1 MEDTHLKKQI
11 FLWRFFLLLLVFC
24 SLILVQ
30 GRAQS
35 RNAQKQSP
43 QAADAKEKNVKEYV
57 ELLRTDVRQQKAQ
70 ILGAVMQF
78 DVDQAAKFWPIYN
91 DYDAELTKLNN
102 LRLANIQEYAKHY
115 SDLTDAKA
123 DELIQKALD
132 YRKQRADLLAKAY
145 QIAPEHLF
153 VEQLADLYRSGG
165 QTQSADGVAKIVLQA
180 YEQHERDG
188 WNVNREYAM
197 FCANQG
203 INLQEAL
210 ERSKKEFETR
220 PDNIDVLETYAW
232 TLLKAGRPRE
242 AVPLVEKAMRLNTK
256 SFTLHYHAGVI
267 YSAAG
272 MQDEAQKYF
281 AQAQTENPYMKIF
294 CIDGGQQMKNSQG
307 ITANQ

>member
-145 QIAPEHLF
+145 GRVKASLGAVEAARFLQVEDQLLLIIDLQI
-153 VEQLADLYRSGG
+153 
-165 QTQSADGVAKIVLQA
+165 QSSLPIIA
-180 YEQHERDG
+180 
-188 WNVNREYAM
+188 
-197 FCANQG
+197 QG
-203 INLQEAL
+203 
-210 ERSKKEFETR
+210 S
-220 PDNIDVLETYAW
+220 
-232 TLLKAGRPRE
+232 
-242 AVPLVEKAMRLNTK
+242 
-256 SFTLHYHAGVI
+256 
-267 YSAAG
+267 
-272 MQDEAQKYF
+272 
-281 AQAQTENPYMKIF
+281 
-294 CIDGGQQMKNSQG
+294 
-307 ITANQ
+307 